1 MVQDYHKMG
10 VCSSHSLCDNRQ
22 MLVQEDTHLRTHA
35 QIQNT
40 KHSQLEAEHTMV
52 AVHYIWL

>member
-1 MVQDYHKMG
+1 
-10 VCSSHSLCDNRQ
+10 
-22 MLVQEDTHLRTHA
+22 MLVQEDMHLRTHA

-40 KHSQLEAEHTMV
+40 KHSQMEAEYAMA